1 MVVPNPRQLQEI
13 HLGRRLCQLHA
24 DRNRDPPN
32 PSKPASA
39 RGATKKPT
47 PARDAS
53 KPAACLANKPALA
66 RPAANPLLL
75 PNLQDQPPKLEE
87 NVNSFTSIS
96 L

>member
-39 RGATKKPT
+39 RGATKKSA

-53 KPAACLANKPALA
+53 KPALA

-87 NVNSFTSIS
+87 NVNSFASMS